1 MVLGQNARGPAA
13 LVTRHN
19 LREMAAS
26 KLQILIAED
35 NRVNQTLATRMLE
48 KMGHTVTVANNG
60 QEALAHAANG
70 AFDLIF
76 MDVQMPE
83 MDGLTAT
90 RKIREWEKTTG
101 THVPIVAMTAHAM
114 KGDRERCLKAGMDG
128 YIAKPINSKEVEA
141 AIMQNT
147 NPMTKVAKAIKGD
160 GSTSRHSAWDRAQV
174 LERVDG
180 DERLLHDVMHIFLE
194 ETPALLAKLRA
205 GITENRPEV
214 VERAAHS
221 LKGELGYLGIAS
233 ISQKAGELEEMGR
246 NKALQDVVERLQS
259 FEADVAALVE
269 EVRKAVATDEI
280 VDR

>member
-1 MVLGQNARGPAA
+1 
-13 LVTRHN
+13 
-19 LREMAAS
+19 
-26 KLQILIAED
+26 
-35 NRVNQTLATRMLE
+35 
-48 KMGHTVTVANNG
+48 
-60 QEALAHAANG
+60 
-70 AFDLIF
+70 
-76 MDVQMPE
+76 
-83 MDGLTAT
+83 
-90 RKIREWEKTTG
+90 
-101 THVPIVAMTAHAM
+101 
-114 KGDRERCLKAGMDG
+114 
-128 YIAKPINSKEVEA
+128 
-141 AIMQNT
+141 
-147 NPMTKVAKAIKGD
+147 
-160 GSTSRHSAWDRAQV
+160 
-174 LERVDG
+174 
-180 DERLLHDVMHIFLE
+180 MHIFLE